1 MLATLVASLL
11 LPALL
16 FAQGEIIEG
25 IEIVGNRSVDAG
37 TYLFHINSK
46 VGDSYDEEKALA
58 DFHRLWNTGFLDD
71 LTLATRDGEQG
82 KILTF
87 SVEERERVRTIEYLG
102 SKSLSQSDIEEKL
115 KEEDAQIKMDSFYDP
130 AQVVRVTKIIRQM
143 LNDKGL
149 PNGEVS
155 STVTNVEA
163 GVQVAFNI
171 NDERKLTIKSVN
183 FVGAEE
189 FSQWQLKWGMKKTK
203 ESHLLAFLQ
212 GGSLFTD
219 EKFAEDVETLRELY
233 LNQGFVDV
241 SFGEPEVVYEDGN
254 SRFMFWSKP
263 KRFVTLNIP
272 VSEGKQY
279 RVGEVSV
286 DGATVFPETFVKAFF
301 NLQPGE
307 VYNESTIVKGM
318 EKLRELY
325 GARGY
330 VQFTGFPVKRP
341 QTGSDLVDVTINL
354 QEDKQYFVN
363 RIEFE
368 GNSSTRDKVVRRE
381 VWLNEQDVMNMELLK
396 LSIQRINQL
405 GYFLPIE
412 APQIEPVPGEEN
424 KLNVVLPVQE
434 QNRNQFQFGGGVSG
448 LEGAFINVSFST
460 ANFLGRGETASFA
473 VQTGSRT
480 QNFQISLQEPW
491 FLDKPITVGF
501 SVFKRLIKLPQFTQR
516 DTGAN
521 FTWGMPLKRFSRFFV
536 NYGYTVIET
545 SEPDTDLFDSF
556 FGGGLGGLGL
566 GGFGGGFGGLGFNP
580 FFGAFGSFNQSRV
593 TPTYV
598 LNTVDNPMFA
608 YKGKRYTASF
618 AFAGG
623 PLGGTVNYYK
633 PTFEG
638 IWYLPVTRKSNFGFR
653 AMTSWLQGFG
663 EVESA
668 NTIDGIPIFQ
678 RFFMGGENQIRGYD
692 IRSLGPRLI
701 RDDGVTVLVGGTKMM
716 LFNMEYYIP
725 LAGPLR
731 AVLFFDA
738 GQTFAK
744 EDPIRL
750 SMFNEIATS
759 TGAEM
764 RFLVP
769 MLNVPFRLIFAYNPN
784 SERFFQPSTAFRFGI
799 GSTF

>member
-11 LPALL
+11 LPAWL

-25 IEIVGNRSVDAG
+25 IEIVGNQSVDAG

-46 VGDSYDEEKALA
+46 VGDPYDKDKALA
-58 DFHRLWNTGFLDD
+58 DFHRLWRTGFLDD
-71 LTLATRDGEQG
+71 LTLEARDGQRG
-82 KILTF
+82 KILRFT
-87 SVEERERVRTIEYLG
+87 VEERERIRTIEYVG
-102 SKSLSQSDIEEKL
+102 SKSLSEGDIEEKL
-115 KEEDAQIKMDSFYDP
+115 KEEDAEIKMDSFYDP
-130 AQVVRVTKIIRQM
+130 AEVVRVEKIIRQM

-155 STVTNVEA
+155 STVINVEN
-163 GVQVAFNI
+163 GVQVAFTI

-183 FVGAEE
+183 FVGAEQ

-219 EKFAEDVETLRELY
+219 EKIAEDMESLRVLY
-233 LNQGFVDV
+233 LNEGFVDV
-241 SFGEPEVVYEDGN
+241 SFGAPEVVYEDGT

-272 VSEGKQY
+272 VTEGKQY

-286 DGATVFPETFVKAFF
+286 DGATVFSDTFVKAFF
-301 NLQPGE
+301 NLQPGT
-307 VYNESTIVKGM
+307 VYNESQIVKGM
-318 EKLRELY
+318 EKLREIY

-341 QTGSDLVDVTINL
+341 QSGSDLVDITINL
-354 QEDKQYFVN
+354 QEDQQYFVN

-368 GNSSTRDKVVRRE
+368 GNSTTRDKVIRRE
-381 VWLNEQDVMNMELLK
+381 VWINEQDVMNMELLK

-412 APQIEPVPGEEN
+412 APQIEPVPGEDT
-424 KLNVVLPVQE
+424 KLNIVLPVQE
-434 QNRNQFQFGGGVSG
+434 QNRNQFTFGGGVSG

-460 ANFLGRGETASFA
+460 SNFLGRGETASFA

-501 SVFKRLIKLPQFTQR
+501 SVFKRTIRLPQFTQN

-545 SEPDTDLFDSF
+545 TEPDTDLFNNNPF
-556 FGGGLGGLGL
+556 FDPFLG
-566 GGFGGGFGGLGFNP
+566 GGFGGGFGTGLFNP
-580 FFGAFGSFNQSRV
+580 FFGAFGSFNQSRI

-618 AFAGG
+618 AYAGG

-638 IWYLPVTRKSNFGFR
+638 IWYLPVTRKTNFGFR
-653 AMTSWLQGFG
+653 AMASWLQGFG
-663 EVESA
+663 ENVPGSG
-668 NTIDGIPIFQ
+668 TIDGVPIFE

-692 IRSLGPRLI
+692 IRSLGPRLV
-701 RDDGVTVLVGGTKMM
+701 RPDGVTVLIGGTRMM

-738 GQTFAK
+738 GQTFSDD
-744 EDPIRL
+744 DPL
-750 SMFNEIATS
+750 AFSMFNELATS

-784 SERFFQPSTAFRFGI
+784 SERFFQPATSFRFGI

>member
-58 DFHRLWNTGFLDD
+58 DFQRLWDTGFLDD
-71 LTLATRDGEQG
+71 LTLETRDGERGQ
-82 KILTF
+82 ILKFTV
-87 SVEERERVRTIEYLG
+87 SERERVRTIEYVG
-102 SKSLSQSDIEEKL
+102 SKSLSGSDIEEKL
-115 KEEDAQIKMDSFYDP
+115 KEEDAEIKMDSFYDP
-130 AQVVRVTKIIRQM
+130 AQVVRVEKIIRQM

-155 STVTNVEA
+155 STVINVET

-219 EKFAEDVETLRELY
+219 EKFAEDVESLRELY
-233 LNQGFVDV
+233 LNEGFVDV
-241 SFGEPEVVYEDGN
+241 SFGEPEIVYEDGN

-263 KRFVTLNIP
+263 KRFVTINIP
-272 VSEGKQY
+272 VSEGRQY

-307 VYNESTIVKGM
+307 IYNESTIVKGM

-341 QTGSDLVDVTINL
+341 QVGSNLVDVTINL

-368 GNSSTRDKVVRRE
+368 GNTTTRDKVIRRE
-381 VWLNEQDVMNMELLK
+381 VWINEQDVMNMELLK

-405 GYFLPIE
+405 GYFQPIE
-412 APQIEPVPGEEN
+412 GPQIEPVPGEDT
-424 KLNVVLPVQE
+424 KLNIVLPVLE
-434 QNRNQFQFGGGVSG
+434 QNRNQFTFGGGVSG

-460 ANFLGRGETASFA
+460 SNFLGRGETASFA

-501 SVFKRLIKLPQFTQR
+501 SVFKRTIRLPQFTQK

-545 SEPDTDLFDSF
+545 AEPDTDLFNNNPF
-556 FGGGLGGLGL
+556 FDPFLGGGLGG
-566 GGFGGGFGGLGFNP
+566 GGLFNP
-580 FFGAFGSFNQSRV
+580 FFGAFGKFNQSRI

-598 LNTVDNPMFA
+598 LNTVDNPMFPH
-608 YKGKRYTASF
+608 KGKRYTTSF

-633 PTFEG
+633 PTVEG
-638 IWYLPVTRKSNFGFR
+638 IWYVPITRRTNFGFR
-653 AMTSWLQGFG
+653 AMASWLQGFG
-663 EVESA
+663 TDVPGSG
-668 NTIDGIPIFQ
+668 TIDGVPIFE

-692 IRSLGPRLI
+692 IRSLGPRLV
-701 RDDGVTVLVGGTKMM
+701 RDNGVTVLIGGTRMM

-738 GQTFAK
+738 GQTFSD
-744 EDPIRL
+744 EDPLRF
-750 SMFNEIATS
+750 SMFNELATS

-784 SERFFQPSTAFRFGI
+784 SGRFFQPSTAFRFGI

>member
-11 LPALL
+11 FPAWL
-16 FAQGEIIEG
+16 FAQGDIIEG
-25 IEIVGNRSVDAG
+25 IEIVGNRSVDGG
-37 TYLFHINSK
+37 TFLFHINSK
-46 VGDSYDEEKALA
+46 LGDPYDQDKALA
-58 DFHRLWNTGFLDD
+58 DFQRLWNTGFLND
-71 LTLATRDGEQG
+71 LTLETRDGERG

-87 SVEERERVRTIEYLG
+87 TVEERERVRTIEYAG

-115 KEEDAQIKMDSFYDP
+115 TEEDAEIKMDSFYDP
-130 AQVVRVTKIIRQM
+130 GQVVRVEKIIRQM

-155 STVTNVEA
+155 STVTNVEK
-163 GVQVAFNI
+163 GVRVAFSI

-203 ESHLLAFLQ
+203 ESHLMAFLQ
-212 GGSLFTD
+212 GGSLFTE
-219 EKFAEDVETLRELY
+219 EKFAEDIEKLRELY
-233 LNQGFVDV
+233 LNMGFVDV
-241 SFGEPEVVYEDGN
+241 SFGEPEVTYEDGT
-254 SRFMFWSKP
+254 SRFLFWKKQ
-263 KRFVTLNIP
+263 KRFVTLDIP

-286 DGATVFPETFVKAFF
+286 DGATVFPDTFVKAFF
-301 NLQPGE
+301 KLQPGKI
-307 VYNESTIVKGM
+307 YNESQIVKGM

-341 QTGSDLVDVTINL
+341 QTETDLVDVTINL

-368 GNSSTRDKVVRRE
+368 GNTTTRDKVIRRE
-381 VWLNEQDVMNMELLK
+381 VWLNEKDVMNMELLK

-412 APQIEPVPGEEN
+412 APQIEPVPGEDTQ
-424 KLNVVLPVQE
+424 LNIVLPVQE
-434 QNRNQFQFGGGVSG
+434 QNRNQFSFGGGVSG
-448 LEGAFINVSFST
+448 LEGAFISVSFST
-460 ANFLGRGETASFA
+460 SNFLGRGETASFS
-473 VQTGSRT
+473 VQTGRRT

-491 FLDKPITVGF
+491 FLDKPITVGV
-501 SVFKRLIKLPQFTQR
+501 SVFKRTIRLPQFTQK

-521 FTWGMPLKRFSRFFV
+521 FTWGMPLKRFSRFFI

-545 SEPDTDLFDSF
+545 AAPDTDLFDN
-556 FGGGLGGLGL
+556 FGGFGGLGGLGGL
-566 GGFGGGFGGLGFNP
+566 GGFGNSRLFSP
-580 FFGAFGSFNQSRV
+580 FFGAFGKFNQSRI

-598 LNTVDNPMFA
+598 LNTVDNPMFP

-623 PLGGTVNYYK
+623 PLGGTVDYYK

-638 IWYLPVTRKSNFGFR
+638 IFYLPVTRRTNFGFR
-653 AMTSWLQGFG
+653 ALVSWLQGFG
-663 EVESA
+663 GGESSSG
-668 NTIDGIPIFQ
+668 TIDGVPVFE
-678 RFFMGGENQIRGYD
+678 RFFMGGENQVRGYD
-692 IRSLGPRLI
+692 IRSLGPRLV
-701 RDDGVTVLVGGTKMM
+701 RDDGVTVLVGGTRMM

-738 GQTFAK
+738 GQAYTDETAISF
-744 EDPIRL
+744 
-750 SMFNEIATS
+750 SMFNELATS

-769 MLNVPFRLIFAYNPN
+769 MLNVPFRLIYAYNPN
-784 SERFFQPSTAFRFGI
+784 AERFFQPTTAFRFGI